1 LPQSVQT
8 RGAQIEV
15 LGQGGGNRLGQFAQ
29 GELSQ
34 LFLCWTCEDRGHD
47 RPPF

>member
-1 LPQSVQT
+1 LQT
-8 RGAQIEV
+8 SGAPIDV

-34 LFLCWTCEDRGHD
+34 LFRRWTGEDRGHE
-47 RPPF
+47 RPPSE